1 MTNPKPMTP
10 ERVAEMRGLA
20 ERVIEVGEP
29 GFTRGYI
36 ADMRN
41 KLELLDALSASE
53 ALVEALKGKLASRT
67 VTRCQKCGVEAL
79 PSPTHALDLEWERDE
94 ALREVEA
101 LKGDKERLD
110 WMNEHPHGVYWNV
123 SQFDGQ
129 SGWMSAIGNIAARYS
144 SLRSAIDYARA
155 SRPSLEVGK

>member
-1 MTNPKPMTP
+1 MTDPKPMTP
-10 ERVAEMRGLA
+10 EAKPFSESDCIVRSFDPVPPGGQHCGIRPDVLAVHLPSGLA
-20 ERVIEVGEP
+20 VVENGQRSQMKNKQRAMERL
-29 GFTRGYI
+29 R
-36 ADMRN
+36 
-41 KLELLDALSASE
+41 ELVASE
-53 ALVEALKGKLASRT
+53 AL
-67 VTRCQKCGVEAL
+67 
-79 PSPTHALDLEWERDE
+79 
-94 ALREVEA
+94 VEA